1 MFANL
6 IMAKL
11 QIIKRK
17 EGKNYSKNTKNN
29 IIKRNNI
36 I

>member
-6 IMAKL
+6 IMAKM

-17 EGKNYSKNTKNN
+17 EEKNYSKNTKKN
-29 IIKRNNI
+29 IINRNNI